1 MIDDSHAAAFQKL
14 RKIYVKQAEL
24 RFDREF
30 GDSAPPEKAALLRSV
45 VKAIE
50 DEAGLV
56 RVHESGGHLVVRL
69 GSEDDPRTP
78 KIWTLASLN
87 HEYVVQLAVL
97 GRLLAILERAGHQGP
112 DARRRLDAE
121 YELAD
126 LVLFGDDGGA
136 SGRQARTV
144 LVQVEIKTGR
154 SASAKEARD
163 ATLVGTPIHT
173 RWTKLKPRLL
183 IFASGE
189 DQVIHLGRPNGDAL
203 ALPEQST
210 WDAIEGELIEIM
222 RPA

>member
-1 MIDDSHAAAFQKL
+1 MNDDDDAAAFNKL
-14 RKIYVKQAEL
+14 RDIYLRQAKL
-24 RFDREF
+24 RFEREF
-30 GDSAPPEKAALLRSV
+30 GASRGRERAELVRSV

-50 DEAGLV
+50 DEARIVCDAG
-56 RVHESGGHLVVRL
+56 EHLEVRL
-69 GSEDDPRTP
+69 GSEAHPRKP

-112 DARRRLDAE
+112 NARRRLDAE

-126 LVLFGDDGGA
+126 LVLFGDDGGV
-136 SGRQARTV
+136 SGRQDRTV
-144 LVQVEIKTGR
+144 LVQVEIKTGT

-163 ATLVGTPIHT
+163 ATRVGTPIHT

-203 ALPEQST
+203 ALPEKST
-210 WDAIEGELIEIM
+210 WDAIEGELIELM